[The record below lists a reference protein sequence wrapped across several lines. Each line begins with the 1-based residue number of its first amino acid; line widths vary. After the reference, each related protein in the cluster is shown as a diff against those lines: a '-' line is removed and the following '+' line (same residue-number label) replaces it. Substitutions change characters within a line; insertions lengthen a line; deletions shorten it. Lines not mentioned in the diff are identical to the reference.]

1 MLMSGPHDHPSPS
14 PRRIDAVD
22 WLRGL
27 VMVVM
32 ALDHVR
38 DFFTLG
44 GVNPED
50 ATTASPDLFFTRW
63 ITHFCAPTFVLL
75 AGAGA
80 YLYGARGRSRP
91 QLTWFLFSRG
101 LWLVVLELTWV
112 RWSALFNFD
121 YHFSFGQVIWAIGW
135 SMVILSGLVWLPV
148 RLVGLVGVAI
158 VAGHNL

>member
-1 MLMSGPHDHPSPS
+1 MHMKDSNGRPLPLMS
-14 PRRIDAVD
+14 RLDAVD

-50 ATTASPDLFFTRW
+50 PATASPALFFARW

-80 YLYGARGRSRP
+80 YLYGARGRSRS
-91 QLTWFLFSRG
+91 QLAWFLLTRG
-101 LWLVVLELTWV
+101 LWLVVL
-112 RWSALFNFD
+112 
-121 YHFSFGQVIWAIGW
+121 
-135 SMVILSGLVWLPV
+135 
-148 RLVGLVGVAI
+148 
-158 VAGHNL
+158 